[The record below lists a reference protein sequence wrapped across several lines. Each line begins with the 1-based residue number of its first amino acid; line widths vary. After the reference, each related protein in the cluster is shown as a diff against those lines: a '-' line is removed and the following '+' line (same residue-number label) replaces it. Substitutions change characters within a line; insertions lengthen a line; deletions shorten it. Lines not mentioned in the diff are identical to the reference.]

1 MTNSFMRTMNLAKQP
16 KNPNKIR
23 TVVSEQIKRRM
34 DPETR
39 KKHGLLLAEERAEK
53 ADRETERQMHV
64 EVQRE
69 CLRQRIGMIEA
80 RMDKRSTIPKGHPD
94 FTLMK
99 NNQLLLLE
107 LKAIRGRLSTDQL
120 DRIKELEDCGNDTV
134 VASSTLEAINA
145 IHAWLGRIGAR
156 HST

>member
-1 MTNSFMRTMNLAKQP
+1 MRTMNLAKQP
-16 KNPNKIR
+16 KNPNRIR
-23 TVVSEQIKRRM
+23 TVVSENIMRHM

-39 KKHGLLLAEERAEK
+39 KKHGLLLAEERSQK

-64 EVQRE
+64 EVSRE
-69 CLRQRIGMIEA
+69 CLRQRICVIEA

-99 NNQLLLLE
+99 NNHLFLLE
-107 LKAIRGRLSTDQL
+107 LKAGNGRLSNDQE
-120 DRIKELEDCGNDTV
+120 DRIAHLKECGNDTF
-134 VASSTLEAINA
+134 VARSTLQAINV
-145 IHAWLGRIGAR
+145 IHAWLDRIGAR

>member
-1 MTNSFMRTMNLAKQP
+1 MRTMNLAKQP

-23 TVVSEQIKRRM
+23 TVVSENIMRRM

-39 KKHGLLLAEERAEK
+39 KKHGLLLAEEQAEK

-69 CLRQRIGMIEA
+69 CLRQRIGVIEA

-99 NNQLLLLE
+99 NNNLFLLE
-107 LKAIRGRLSTDQL
+107 LKATNGRLSNDQEN
-120 DRIKELEDCGNDTV
+120 RIAELEQCGNQTV

-145 IHAWLGRIGAR
+145 IHAWLEKIGAR

>member
-1 MTNSFMRTMNLAKQP
+1 MRTMNLAKQP
-16 KNPNKIR
+16 KNPNRIR
-23 TVVSEQIKRRM
+23 TVVSENITRHM
-34 DPETR
+34 DPEIR

-64 EVQRE
+64 EVSRE

-107 LKAIRGRLSTDQL
+107 LKAANGRLSNDQE
-120 DRIKELEDCGNDTV
+120 DRIAELEQCGNQTV

-145 IHAWLGRIGAR
+145 IHAWLDRIGAR

>member
-1 MTNSFMRTMNLAKQP
+1 MRTMNLAKQP
-16 KNPNKIR
+16 KNPNRIR
-23 TVVSEQIKRRM
+23 TVVSENIMRHM
-34 DPETR
+34 DPKTR

-53 ADRETERQMHV
+53 ADREAERQMHV

-80 RMDKRSTIPKGHPD
+80 RMDKRSTITKGHPD

-99 NNQLLLLE
+99 NNHLFLLE
-107 LKAIRGRLSTDQL
+107 LKAANGRLSKDQE
-120 DRIKELEDCGNDTV
+120 DRTAELEQCGNQTV
-134 VASSTLEAINA
+134 VASSSLEAIQA
-145 IHAWLGRIGAR
+145 IHAWLDRIGAR

>member
-1 MTNSFMRTMNLAKQP
+1 MRTMNLAKQP
-16 KNPNKIR
+16 KNPNRIR
-23 TVVSEQIKRRM
+23 TVVSENIMRHM

-39 KKHGLLLAEERAEK
+39 KKHGLLLAEERSQK

-64 EVQRE
+64 EVSRE
-69 CLRQRIGMIEA
+69 CLRQRIGVIEA

-99 NNQLLLLE
+99 NNHLFLLE
-107 LKAIRGRLSTDQL
+107 LKAGNGRLSNDQE
-120 DRIKELEDCGNDTV
+120 DRIAHLKECGNDTTI
-134 VASSTLEAINA
+134 ASSTDEAIRA
-145 IHAWLGRIGAR
+145 IHAWLDRIGAN

>member
-1 MTNSFMRTMNLAKQP
+1 MRTMNLAKQP

-23 TVVSEQIKRRM
+23 TVVSENIMRHM

-39 KKHGLLLAEERAEK
+39 KKHGLLLGEERAQK
-53 ADRETERQMHV
+53 ADRETERKMHV
-64 EVQRE
+64 EVSRE
-69 CLRQRIGMIEA
+69 LLRNGVCFIEA

-94 FTLMK
+94 FTCLK
-99 NNQLLLLE
+99 NGYVLLLE
-107 LKAIRGRLSTDQL
+107 LKAGGGRLSSDQL
-120 DRIKELEDCGNDTV
+120 DRIGELDKSGNPTT

-145 IHAWLGRIGAR
+145 IHAWLDRIGAR

>member
-1 MTNSFMRTMNLAKQP
+1 MNLAKQP

-23 TVVSEQIKRRM
+23 TVVSEKIMRLM

-80 RMDKRSTIPKGHPD
+80 RMDRRSTIPKGHPD

-99 NNQLLLLE
+99 NNHLFLLE
-107 LKAIRGRLSTDQL
+107 LKAANGRLSNDQE
-120 DRIKELEDCGNDTV
+120 DRIAYLKECGNDTF
-134 VASSTLEAINA
+134 VACSTDQAIRA
-145 IHAWLGRIGAR
+145 IHQWLDKIGAR
-156 HST
+156 HQN